1 MWDTNGQRRVN
12 KSTKEIARPDAEEVA
27 RELYKNLQLRI
38 PPVKDKKNQ
47 FKRFAERLDR
57 NQKRVADL
65 ECSSRYSRDDRIL
78 LDRKEDGLLA
88 YFGDWDVNEITTS
101 SIQEYLDRLDERR
114 EKALAPSTK
123 NKHAIIIRKVLR
135 VAYDDRILQTLPL
148 TPRIPKADRPRASFD
163 DKEYKLYLRTIREAV
178 NDGIVIGGHPLTM
191 EFYYFSL
198 WIVHNFVRPTVPECL
213 DLRFKDIELVNEPG
227 RPRHIK
233 CLVKGKTGYRK
244 TTSTKYAVDFYYH
257 LGLKVHPNHQD
268 DDYLFLPQI
277 QNRKYAWRVM
287 WQFFEY
293 VVDRADLKHHHAGQ
307 NRTLYSLRHYGI
319 EVRIRKSGGK
329 VKLFGLAESAG
340 TSVAV
345 IRRFYVRCLGLP
357 DEMVENLQ
365 SFG

>member
-178 NDGIVIGGHPLTM
+178 NDGIVM
-191 EFYYFSL
+191 
-198 WIVHNFVRPTVPECL
+198 
-213 DLRFKDIELVNEPG
+213 
-227 RPRHIK
+227 
-233 CLVKGKTGYRK
+233 
-244 TTSTKYAVDFYYH
+244 VDTH
-257 LGLKVHPNHQD
+257 
-268 DDYLFLPQI
+268 
-277 QNRKYAWRVM
+277 
-287 WQFFEY
+287 
-293 VVDRADLKHHHAGQ
+293 
-307 NRTLYSLRHYGI
+307 
-319 EVRIRKSGGK
+319 
-329 VKLFGLAESAG
+329 
-340 TSVAV
+340 
-345 IRRFYVRCLGLP
+345 
-357 DEMVENLQ
+357 
-365 SFG
+365 